1 MSHTT
6 LKDIAIRAGVSV
18 NTVSRALRNKP
29 DINDETKKRIIEIA
43 ERLGYTPNVLAKS
56 LRSKKSKTIGVVI
69 ADISS
74 PFYSNVVK
82 GIEDGAQEKGYS
94 IILSNTDEQYKKEE
108 KAVQVLLEKRIDGL
122 LITPVQEENR
132 DILDLKE
139 KGIPLVLV
147 GRHFDNIQTNYI
159 VTEDIIGGFLATEH
173 LIKKGHRRILHINGP
188 MHISSASERLAGY
201 KRALLEYGLEYDQRL
216 VRGNTVEMEEAN
228 KLTKKIISEGFNFT
242 AIFAY
247 ADVLALGAMHALSEA
262 KLRIPDDIAVVGY
275 DDIEFARISHP
286 PLTTV
291 RIPRYRLGKKAI
303 NLLVEKIIKKG
314 SRKLH
319 QVVIKPELVI
329 RESG

>member
-1 MSHTT
+1 MLHIT
-6 LKDIAIRAGVSV
+6 LKDIAIKAGVSV
-18 NTVSRALRNKP
+18 NTASRALRNNS

-56 LRSKKSKTIGVVI
+56 LRFKKTKTIGVVI

-74 PFYSNVVK
+74 PFYSNMVK

-94 IILSNTDEQYKKEE
+94 IILCNTDEQYEKEE
-108 KAVQVLLEKRIDGL
+108 TAVQVLLEKRVDGL
-122 LITPVQEENR
+122 LITPVQQENK
-132 DILDLKE
+132 DILNLKE
-139 KGIPLVLV
+139 KRIPLVLV
-147 GRHFDNIQTNYI
+147 GRHFDDLQTNYI
-159 VTEDIIGGFLATEH
+159 TTDDVTGSFLATEH
-173 LIKKGHRRILHINGP
+173 LIKEGHRRILHINGP
-188 MHISSASERLAGY
+188 LHISSAWERLAGY
-201 KRALLEYGLEYDQRL
+201 KRALLEHGLEYDQRL
-216 VRGNTVEMEEAN
+216 VRGNTVEMEEAY
-228 KLTKKIISEGFNFT
+228 KLIKKILSDGLDFT

-247 ADVLALGAMHALSEA
+247 GDVLALGGMHALHEA

-275 DDIEFARISHP
+275 DDIEFARVSYP
-286 PLTTV
+286 PLTSV
-291 RIPRYRLGKKAI
+291 RIPRYRLGKEAI